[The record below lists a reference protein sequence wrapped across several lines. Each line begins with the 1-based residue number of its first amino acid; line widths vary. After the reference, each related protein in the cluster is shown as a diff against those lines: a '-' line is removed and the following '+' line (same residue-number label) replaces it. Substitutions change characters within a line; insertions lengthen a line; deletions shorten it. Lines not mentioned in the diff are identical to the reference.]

1 MKLKVLLESPSS
13 HVKVVAIMEGDT
25 CETEE
30 FLNDLAENYQASA
43 DGLFRLIEQVVES
56 GLEALSTK
64 QCHQVD
70 KTHKIYELIKG
81 DIRLLFFKG
90 HGDTL
95 IVTTHALIKK
105 TQKTPEKDKNKAI
118 RYKKAY
124 QLAHDKHQINFV
136 KDEDG

>member
-1 MKLKVLLESPSS
+1 MKLKILLESPSS
-13 HVKVVAIMEGDT
+13 HVKIVAIMDGDS

-43 DGLFRLIEQVVES
+43 DGLFRLIEQIVER
-56 GLEALSTK
+56 GLDALSTK

-70 KTHKIYELIKG
+70 KTNKISELIKG

-90 HGDTL
+90 HGDTI

-105 TQKTPEKDKNKAI
+105 TRKTPEKDKNKAI
-118 RYKKAY
+118 RHKKAY
-124 QLAHDKHQINFV
+124 QLAHDKKQIYFV
-136 KDEDG
+136 KDEDE